1 MDLNPGLCHRDA
13 ATAAGDA
20 DASPPLEPD
29 PARTVHA
36 VDFGNDA
43 AAYPVGPFTS
53 VVALDRSYL
62 CATVP
67 EDNDSRPFLPG
78 GAEDETHRHQLS
90 RRQHLTGAKGIVEA
104 MGSLAPNSPSAA
116 APGAAG

>member
-1 MDLNPGLCHRDA
+1 MDPNPGLCHRGA
-13 ATAAGDA
+13 AAAAGDPA
-20 DASPPLEPD
+20 AGPPLEPD

-43 AAYPVGPFTS
+43 AAYPVGLFTS
-53 VVALDRSYL
+53 IVALDRSYL

-78 GAEDETHRHQLS
+78 GAEDETRRSQLS
-90 RRQHLTGAKGIVEA
+90 RRQHLAGANGIVEA
-104 MGSLAPNSPSAA
+104 MGSLAPQ
-116 APGAAG
+116 